1 MARPVTYVGS
11 SVALF
16 LEDVSPGTF
25 IRPCGLT
32 NHTVTFTK
40 NATEISVPDCDDPEL
55 PAWIERGVES
65 LDMSG
70 SGNGILAAEAV
81 DAWWAAFNSTESIPA
96 RIYIG
101 SLTDTV
107 NGRFWSGNIHITSFE
122 VTGERGNKAQV
133 NVSFVSD
140 GEMVFST
147 TTL

>member
-1 MARPVTYVGS
+1 
-11 SVALF
+11 
-16 LEDVSPGTF
+16 
-25 IRPCGLT
+25 
-32 NHTVTFTK
+32 
-40 NATEISVPDCDDPEL
+40 
-55 PAWIERGVES
+55 
-65 LDMSG
+65 MSG

-107 NGRFWSGNIHITSFE
+107 NGRFWQGNIHITSFE

-133 NVSFVSD
+133 SVSFVSD

>member
-1 MARPVTYVGS
+1 MRPVTYVGS

-16 LEDVSPGTF
+16 LEDVTPGTF

-40 NATEISVPDCDDPEL
+40 NATEVTVPDCDDPEL

-81 DAWWAAFNSTESIPA
+81 AHSDERIIVNMGPQHPSTHGVLRMVLE
-96 RIYIG
+96 
-101 SLTDTV
+101 L
-107 NGRFWSGNIHITSFE
+107 
-122 VTGERGNKAQV
+122 
-133 NVSFVSD
+133 D
-140 GEMVFST
+140 GEYVTECRIAIGYLSRY
-147 TTL
+147 LSVAQPAAACCP